1 MDSRGAAISID
12 RILSETVVARAEHH
26 PSLGS
31 TSDRAAE
38 CAKQSDCKLPLLV
51 VADRQTTGRGQG
63 ANRWWTGPG
72 SLAFSLLVDG
82 QTVGAARVRSPLV
95 ALATGVAVAETVAL
109 LVPAHEVGIHWPNDV
124 LAAGRKLCGIL
135 IEVLPDR
142 RHVVGIGLN
151 TNNSLADA
159 PLELQSTAAT
169 LRDLAGWEF
178 DQTEILIDLL
188 KRLESEWERLCREP
202 QSVAARAD
210 ALCLQR
216 GQTISLRQGQ
226 RTIAGRCLGIAPDGA
241 IRLETPA
248 GVETLYSGNVLRD
261 PNRLP

>member
-1 MDSRGAAISID
+1 MDSCGAAISID
-12 RILSETVVARAEHH
+12 RILGETFVARAEHH
-26 PSLGS
+26 PSLSS
-31 TSDRAAE
+31 TNDRAAE
-38 CAKQSDCKLPLLV
+38 CARQGDCELPLLV
-51 VADRQTTGRGQG
+51 VADRQTMGRGQG

-82 QTVGAARVRSPLV
+82 KTVGAEQVRSPLV
-95 ALATGVAVAETVAL
+95 ALAVGVAVADTVAPL
-109 LVPAHEVGIHWPNDV
+109 LPVREVGIHWPNDV
-124 LAAGRKLCGIL
+124 LAAGRKVCGIL

-151 TNNSLADA
+151 TNSSLADA
-159 PLELQSTAAT
+159 PPELQSTAAT
-169 LRDLAGWEF
+169 LRDLAGREF
-178 DQTEILIDLL
+178 DQTEVLIDLL
-188 KRLESEWERLCREP
+188 KRLEIEWQRLRREP

-216 GQTISLRQGQ
+216 GQTISLRQGP
-226 RTIAGRCLGIAPDGA
+226 RTISGRCLGIAPDGA